1 LKIHRYLTHA
11 VVLAIAIAISG
22 YASLDRHYQS
32 SFTASLG
39 AVNAE
44 ATVSGEGGAVGDV
57 SLGRFS
63 TIIKPIAIPASAPV
77 SHAAVTYTVAS
88 GENLKAIARK
98 FNVTVAQIRWSNT
111 NLISSDVVATG
122 DQIVIPPV
130 RGVVV
135 TAKASDT
142 LESLAVKYQSDA
154 QTILD
159 FNRLRSSQLTAGTVL
174 VIPGGVGGA
183 FPPPPTVWQS
193 LVQVGTGTGT
203 GGGYH
208 SVVIGCCLGPYPA
221 TGFPAGWCTYYVATK
236 RNVTWR
242 GDAGFWYQNASAA
255 GYPVGPKPKV
265 GAIMV
270 TWESY
275 LGHVAY
281 VEAVNAD
288 GSWTVSEMNFVAFG
302 VISQRTIKPGQLGS
316 ALIGFIY

>member
-1 LKIHRYLTHA
+1 M
-11 VVLAIAIAISG
+11 
-22 YASLDRHYQS
+22 DRHFQS
-32 SFTASLG
+32 SFTSRLG

-44 ATVSGEGGAVGDV
+44 AVVSGEGGTVGDV
-57 SLGRFS
+57 SLGRYS
-63 TIIKPIAIPASAPV
+63 TIIKPVAIPLSAPI
-77 SHAAVTYTVAS
+77 SHTAFTYTVAS
-88 GENLKAIARK
+88 GENLKQIAAK
-98 FNVTVAQIRWSNT
+98 FHVTVSQIRWSNT

-130 RGVVV
+130 PGIVV
-135 TAKASDT
+135 TAKGSDT
-142 LESLAVKYQSDA
+142 LESLALKYQSDA

-159 FNRLRSSQLTAGTVL
+159 FNRLRSSQLAPGTVL

-183 FPPPPTVWQS
+183 FPPPPTLWQQ
-193 LVQVGTGTGT
+193 LIQPGTGAAFN
-203 GGGYH
+203 
-208 SVVIGCCLGPYPA
+208 SIILGCCLGPYPA
-221 TGFPAGWCTYYVATK
+221 TGFPVGWCTYYVATK

-242 GDAGFWYQNASAA
+242 GDAGFWYQNAAAA
-255 GYPVGPKPKV
+255 GYPVGSKPKV

-288 GSWTVSEMNFVAFG
+288 GSWTVTEMNYVAFD

-316 ALIGFIY
+316 RLVGFIY